1 MALERQRILAG
12 IPAIPRDIGAGD
24 LAAEGGLDETA
35 ISFTKGCYLGQEV
48 VARLKSMGRV
58 RRRLMSVEAMEGAVP
73 PVPAPLHV
81 EERQVG
87 ELRSTASCGSGW
99 VGLAMMNLVAFRPD
113 APVSL
118 PGHAASVRVKG
129 EV

>member
-1 MALERQRILAG
+1 MARVREGWAFAGRVPGTWEWVGSNEELGTLEPRLEWKALERQRILAG

-58 RRRLMSVEAMEGAVP
+58 RRRLMSVEAMEAAVP

-87 ELRSTASCGSGW
+87 ELRS
-99 VGLAMMNLVAFRPD
+99 
-113 APVSL
+113 
-118 PGHAASVRVKG
+118 AAS
-129 EV
+129 